1 MPRTKNSIHFCGIII
16 VLSEGIIM
24 AISYNRL
31 WKLLIDKK
39 MKRTDLISGAGIS
52 TSALSKMGKDESVSL
67 ENIEKICKYLECN
80 IEQVVEIS

>member
-1 MPRTKNSIHFCGIII
+1 MIHFCGIII
-16 VLSEGIIM
+16 ALSEGIIM

-39 MKRTDLISGAGIS
+39 KKRTDLISGAGIS
-52 TSALSKMGKDESVSL
+52 TSALAKMGKDESVSL

>member
-1 MPRTKNSIHFCGIII
+1 
-16 VLSEGIIM
+16 M

-52 TSALSKMGKDESVSL
+52 TSALSKMGKDEPVSL

>member
-1 MPRTKNSIHFCGIII
+1 MPRTKSSIHFCGIII

>member
-1 MPRTKNSIHFCGIII
+1 
-16 VLSEGIIM
+16 M

-52 TSALSKMGKDESVSL
+52 TSALSKMGKDEYVSL

>member
-1 MPRTKNSIHFCGIII
+1 
-16 VLSEGIIM
+16 M

-52 TSALSKMGKDESVSL
+52 TSALSKMGKDKSVSL
-67 ENIEKICKYLECN
+67 ENIEKICKYLKCD
-80 IEQVVEIS
+80 IEQVVEIL

>member
-1 MPRTKNSIHFCGIII
+1 
-16 VLSEGIIM
+16 M

-67 ENIEKICKYLECN
+67 ANIEKICKYLECN